1 MKTEHLRARW
11 KWRGFQAHFI
21 FRREV
26 PFKIKWFKTG
36 KVGGRATQM
45 FQRGIYLFIKNH
57 RWILQSSF
65 WVILGVAHLCSEGS
79 FLKGHFS
86 RYISCFGDLDAVS
99 KHAEKKTEPF
109 RTSLKNPVGNGLAD
123 VRPCTMRSVP

>member
-45 FQRGIYLFIKNH
+45 FQRGIFLLKIIVGYFKVH
-57 RWILQSSF
+57 FGSF
-65 WVILGVAHLCSEGS
+65 WVLHICV
-79 FLKGHFS
+79 LKGHF
-86 RYISCFGDLDAVS
+86 
-99 KHAEKKTEPF
+99 
-109 RTSLKNPVGNGLAD
+109 
-123 VRPCTMRSVP
+123 